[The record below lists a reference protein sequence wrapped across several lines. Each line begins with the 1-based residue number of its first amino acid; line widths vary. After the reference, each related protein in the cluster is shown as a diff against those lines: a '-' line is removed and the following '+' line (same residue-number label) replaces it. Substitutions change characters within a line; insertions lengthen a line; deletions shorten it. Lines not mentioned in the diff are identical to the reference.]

1 MSVQDIYNF
10 KRINEQTITG
20 GQPTVEQLR
29 AAAADGFQMVI
40 NLATFNPAH
49 SLPDEAG
56 LVGELGM
63 QYVHIPV
70 EWGHPQ
76 KADFVA
82 FEAAMATAVAHKTLI
97 HCAANY
103 RVTAFYALYAMKHLG
118 WTAAQADALMAH
130 VWKPGEYPI
139 WDQFVQEIR
148 AEMGS
153 VD

>member
-1 MSVQDIYNF
+1 MSVQDICNF
-10 KRINEQTITG
+10 KWINEQTITG
-20 GQPTVEQLR
+20 GQPTAEQLR

-40 NLATFNPAH
+40 NLATCNPGH

-63 QYVHIPV
+63 QYIHIPV
-70 EWGHPQ
+70 EWGNPQ
-76 KADFVA
+76 KTDFVA